1 MSPSAESLT
10 IKSNYKPLFQNIRFF
25 DKILNKIITNKGFR
39 VWKFFKE
46 YLPYYKHY
54 KKEIFLAVLGMIM
67 VSISSAAVA
76 YLIKPVL
83 DKIFIEKNQHLL
95 YLLPLGIIV
104 IYFIKGL
111 GRYMQTYYVTYIGE
125 DVVRQI
131 RDKFLKYILSFDMDY
146 FKKTHSGELV
156 SRIINDINRIQGAI
170 SHNLANFI
178 RDILMALFLLGVVI
192 YQSPKLAFFAIIIL
206 PIIIY
211 PIGKIAKKLK
221 NLSKQ
226 SQAKTAD
233 LNKHL
238 SEIFKNIETI
248 KAYNAKCFEYN
259 KFIKENMNYL
269 KINLKTVRTSAL
281 LNPILELMNATVAAI
296 VIIVGGHEVIS
307 NQMSVGAFFSFMTAL
322 FMMTEPIKRASNTY
336 SNLQNAIAANER
348 LKEIF
353 NIKPHIVSGEE
364 KLSNIE
370 KIEFKNVGLKYGDK
384 TALKNI
390 NYTAVKPI
398 KIGLV
403 GDSGGGKSSF
413 VSLIMRFYD
422 ASEGEILINDTDIKN
437 IDVHNLRGK
446 IAYIPQN
453 VHIFNDTIAANVAY
467 GKEINEEKVKEAL
480 KKANLLDYVKTLP
493 DGIYTVLH
501 ENGSN
506 LSGGQKQRIAI
517 ARALYKNPDVLI
529 LDEATSALDNKS
541 EAVIMDAINNLK
553 DMIVF
558 IIAHRLHTIDNA
570 DEILV
575 FKNGQIECIGKK
587 EELLEKCEEFKKLYQ
602 KSY

>member
-1 MSPSAESLT
+1 
-10 IKSNYKPLFQNIRFF
+10 
-25 DKILNKIITNKGFR
+25 
-39 VWKFFKE
+39 
-46 YLPYYKHY
+46 
-54 KKEIFLAVLGMIM
+54 M
-67 VSISSAAVA
+67 VSVSTAAIA
-76 YLIKPVL
+76 YIIKPVL
-83 DKIFIEKNQHLL
+83 DKIFIDKNEHLL
-95 YLLPLGIIV
+95 YLLPIGIII
-104 IYFIKGL
+104 IYFIKGV
-111 GRYMQTYYVTYIGE
+111 GRYIQTYYVTYIGE

-131 RDKFLKYILSFDMDY
+131 RDKFLSYILTFDMDY

-156 SRIINDINRIQGAI
+156 SRIINDINRIQSAI
-170 SHNLANFI
+170 SHDLANFI
-178 RDILMALFLLGVVI
+178 RDVLMALFLLGVVI
-192 YQSPKLAFFAIIIL
+192 YQSPKLAFFAIIIMPL
-206 PIIIY
+206 IIY

-248 KAYNAKCFEYN
+248 KAYNAKIFEYE
-259 KFIKENMNYL
+259 KFKEENLRYL

-296 VIIVGGHEVIS
+296 VIIVGGHEVITG
-307 NQMSVGAFFSFMTAL
+307 QMSVGAFFSFMTAL

-353 NIKPHIVSGEE
+353 HLKPQIVSGDK
-364 KLSNIE
+364 KLDNIE
-370 KIEFKNVGLKYGDK
+370 KIEFKNVSLKYGDN
-384 TALKNI
+384 TALQNI
-390 NYTAVKPI
+390 TYTAEKPVKV
-398 KIGLV
+398 GLV

-422 ASEGEILINDTDIKN
+422 PSSGEILINGENMKRYSLED
-437 IDVHNLRGK
+437 LREK

-467 GKEINEEKVKEAL
+467 GKEIDEEKVKTAL
-480 KKANLLDYVKTLP
+480 KKANLLEYIQSLP
-493 DGIYTVLH
+493 EGIYTVLH

-517 ARALYKNPDVLI
+517 ARALYKDPDVLI

-575 FKNGQIECIGKK
+575 FKNGKIECSGKK
-587 EELLEKCEEFKKLYQ
+587 EDLLEKCEEFKKLYQ

>member
-1 MSPSAESLT
+1 M
-10 IKSNYKPLFQNIRFF
+10 
-25 DKILNKIITNKGFR
+25 
-39 VWKFFKE
+39 WKFLKE
-46 YLPYYKHY
+46 YAPYYKSY
-54 KKEIFLAVLGMIM
+54 KKEIFLAILGMIM
-67 VSISSAAVA
+67 VSIATATIA
-76 YLIKPVL
+76 YIIKPVL
-83 DKIFIEKNQHLL
+83 DKIFIQKNHHLL
-95 YLLPLGIIV
+95 YILPLGIIL
-104 IYFIKGL
+104 IYLIKGI
-111 GRYMQTYYVTYIGE
+111 GRYIQSYYVTYIGE
-125 DVVRQI
+125 DVVRKI
-131 RDKFLKYILSFDMDY
+131 RDKFLKYILTFDIDY

-170 SHNLANFI
+170 SHDLANFI
-178 RDILMALFLLGVVI
+178 RDILMAIFLLGVVI
-192 YQSPKLAFFAIIIL
+192 YQSPKLAFFAIVIL
-206 PIIIY
+206 PLVII
-211 PIGKIAKKLK
+211 PIQKIAKKLK
-221 NLSKQ
+221 NLSKKAQ
-226 SQAKTAD
+226 SKTAD

-248 KAYNAKCFEYN
+248 KAYNATKFEYEKFKEEN
-259 KFIKENMNYL
+259 KNYL

-281 LNPILELMNATVAAI
+281 LNPILELMNASVAAI
-296 VIIVGGHEVIS
+296 VIIVGGNEVI
-307 NQMSVGAFFSFMTAL
+307 NGDMSVGAFFSFMTAL

-353 NIKPHIVSGEE
+353 NLKPKIKSGDKTVKEI
-364 KLSNIE
+364 NF
-370 KIEFKNVGLKYGDK
+370 IEFKHVYLTYANK

-390 NYTAVKPI
+390 NYKAKKPI
-398 KIGLV
+398 KVGLV

-422 ASEGEILINDTDIKN
+422 PSKGEIKINGI
-437 IDVHNLRGK
+437 NLKEINLHTLREK

-467 GKEINEEKVKEAL
+467 GKEINEEKVKTAL
-480 KKANLLDYVKTLP
+480 KKANLLEFVNSLNE
-493 DGIYTVLH
+493 GIYTVLQ

-517 ARALYKNPDVLI
+517 ARALYKNPDILI

-570 DEILV
+570 NEILV
-575 FKNGQIECIGKK
+575 FKNGEIVCKGDK
-587 EELLEKCEEFKKLYQ
+587 ETLLKECEEFKKLYK
-602 KSY
+602 KSN

>member
-1 MSPSAESLT
+1 
-10 IKSNYKPLFQNIRFF
+10 
-25 DKILNKIITNKGFR
+25 
-39 VWKFFKE
+39 
-46 YLPYYKHY
+46 
-54 KKEIFLAVLGMIM
+54 M
-67 VSISSAAVA
+67 VSASTAAIA
-76 YLIKPVL
+76 YIIKPVL
-83 DKIFIEKNQHLL
+83 DKIFIEKNEHLL
-95 YLLPLGIIV
+95 YLLPIGIII
-104 IYFIKGL
+104 IYFIKGV
-111 GRYMQTYYVTYIGE
+111 GRYIQTYYVTYIGE

-131 RDKFLKYILSFDMDY
+131 RDKFLNYILTFDMDY

-156 SRIINDINRIQGAI
+156 SRIINDINRIQSAI
-170 SHNLANFI
+170 SHDLANFI

-192 YQSPKLAFFAIIIL
+192 YQSPKLAFFAIIIMPL
-206 PIIIY
+206 IIY

-248 KAYNAKCFEYN
+248 KAYNAKIFEYE
-259 KFIKENMNYL
+259 KFKEENLKYL
-269 KINLKTVRTSAL
+269 KINLKTIRTSAL

-296 VIIVGGHEVIS
+296 VIIVGGHEVITG
-307 NQMSVGAFFSFMTAL
+307 QMSVGAFFSFMTAL

-353 NIKPHIVSGEE
+353 HLKPQIVSGDK
-364 KLSNIE
+364 KLDNIE
-370 KIEFKNVGLKYGDK
+370 KIEFKNVSLKYGNN
-384 TALKNI
+384 TALQNI
-390 NYTAVKPI
+390 TYTAEKPVKV
-398 KIGLV
+398 GLV

-422 ASEGEILINDTDIKN
+422 PSSGEILINGENMKRYSLED
-437 IDVHNLRGK
+437 LREK

-467 GKEINEEKVKEAL
+467 GKEIDEEKVKNAL
-480 KKANLLDYVKTLP
+480 KKANLLEFVESLP
-493 DGIYTVLH
+493 EGINTVLL

-517 ARALYKNPDVLI
+517 ARALYKDPDVLI

-575 FKNGQIECIGKK
+575 FKNGQIVCKGKK
-587 EELLEKCEEFKKLYQ
+587 EDLLEKCEEFKKLYQ

>member
-1 MSPSAESLT
+1 
-10 IKSNYKPLFQNIRFF
+10 
-25 DKILNKIITNKGFR
+25 
-39 VWKFFKE
+39 
-46 YLPYYKHY
+46 
-54 KKEIFLAVLGMIM
+54 MIM
-67 VSISSAAVA
+67 VSVSTAAIA
-76 YLIKPVL
+76 YIIKPVL
-83 DKIFIEKNQHLL
+83 DKIFIDKNEHLL
-95 YLLPLGIIV
+95 YLLPIGIII
-104 IYFIKGL
+104 IYFIKGV
-111 GRYMQTYYVTYIGE
+111 GRYIQTYYVTYIGE

-131 RDKFLKYILSFDMDY
+131 RDKFLGYILTFDMDY

-156 SRIINDINRIQGAI
+156 SRIINDINRIQSAI
-170 SHNLANFI
+170 SHDLANFI

-192 YQSPKLAFFAIIIL
+192 YQSPKLAFFAIIIMPL
-206 PIIIY
+206 IIY

-248 KAYNAKCFEYN
+248 KAYNAKIFEYE
-259 KFIKENMNYL
+259 KFKEENLRYL

-296 VIIVGGHEVIS
+296 VIIIGGHEVITGG
-307 NQMSVGAFFSFMTAL
+307 MSVGAFFSFMTAL
-322 FMMTEPIKRASNTY
+322 FMMTEPVKRASNTY

-353 NIKPHIVSGEE
+353 HLKPQIVSGD
-364 KLSNIE
+364 KKPDNIE
-370 KIEFKNVGLKYGDK
+370 TIEFKNVSLKYGDN
-384 TALKNI
+384 TALQNI
-390 NYTAVKPI
+390 NYTAKKPVKV
-398 KIGLV
+398 GLV

-422 ASEGEILINDTDIKN
+422 PSSGEILINGENMKQFSLED
-437 IDVHNLRGK
+437 LREK

-467 GKEINEEKVKEAL
+467 GKEIDEEKVKTAL
-480 KKANLLDYVKTLP
+480 KKANLLEYVQSLP
-493 DGIYTVLH
+493 EGIYTVLH

-517 ARALYKNPDVLI
+517 ARALYKDPDVLI

-541 EAVIMDAINNLK
+541 EAVIMDAINSLK
-553 DMIVF
+553 DIIVF

-575 FKNGQIECIGKK
+575 FKNGKIECTGKK
-587 EELLEKCEEFKKLYQ
+587 EDLLEECGEFKKLYQ